1 MTNDW
6 SAHAIISPLTTRT
19 LSLFLSFSALPLS
32 ADSLA
37 VPAPN
42 PVLIRL
48 SKQGF
53 TAGVMGTSNKP
64 AANPNVLITD
74 ETEAISARF
83 EERFSVL

>member
-19 LSLFLSFSALPLS
+19 LSFSALPLS

-53 TAGVMGTSNKP
+53 TAGVMGTSTKP
-64 AANPNVLITD
+64 AANPIVLITD